1 MWYLHRAP
9 KIIYSSIIGKAM
21 QNVLFVIKMRQLIIF
36 FSIANLLNLF
46 SAWFG
51 LDMAFV
57 HQTILDISLVLG

>member
-1 MWYLHRAP
+1 
-9 KIIYSSIIGKAM
+9 M